1 MEYYKKILCVSY
13 EELTGGKDPV
23 IKSSALKM
31 SISRKRVQKAN
42 RGGGEGTKALI
53 VYASLPEKYKARF
66 EAKYG
71 DPAECLKQEQ
81 MKKVLVTDN
90 KAREWYEAFE
100 YDLNG
105 VQTHLDERL
114 IEEYTLN
121 ASVLNVL
128 VSEQN
133 DRVALTKALNNKR
146 GDLWEILIAT
156 CERLRELH
164 GHTLPANTSRLRGKI
179 NEYKQNGYASLI
191 SGKIGN
197 RNTTK
202 ITEEAGRQILA
213 LKRSR
218 VPVLTDAQIF
228 EEFNRIAE
236 KKGWKPLKS
245 ERSLRQWLNS
255 PDVQPLWYDAVH
267 GERASHQRFDRKHRT
282 ILPTLRDSLWYGD
295 GTKLNLYYRD
305 EDGKMCSTSVYEVV
319 DAATEVL
326 LGYYIGDN
334 EDYIAQYH
342 SYRMA
347 VQVSG
352 HKPHEIVY
360 DNQGGHKKNE
370 SQGLFSKICR
380 IHRPTAPYNGESKT
394 IENLFYR
401 FQSQVLHKHWN
412 FTGQN
417 ITTKKE
423 MSRPNIE
430 FIEANKH
437 GLPTLEELKDLYAA
451 ARKEWNEMPHP
462 ATGRPRIEMYSE
474 SMNPE
479 TQEVGVHDF
488 IDMFWCIT
496 KKASIFGTRGIEITI
511 RKQKYTYEVFS
522 EAGVPDME
530 WRRENTYR
538 KFYVQYDPY
547 EMTSV
552 RLLYKDKAGNMRF
565 ARVAEPPMVIHR
577 AQQEQTAEEK
587 AFIRRMQEAT
597 ATERVE
603 RQVKAR
609 EIEYTHGVAPEQHG
623 LETPKL
629 KGLPKESQRQ
639 IDKRVRRYSGKPE
652 EYQLGRRTK
661 TLSLIT
667 FDQLEEREVKRDYRH
682 TANEKL

>member
-13 EELTGGKDPV
+13 EELLDIMPEGTL
-23 IKSSALKM
+23 KSLL
-31 SISRKRVQKAN
+31 SRNKIQRAR
-42 RGGGEGTKALI
+42 RGGGEGMSVLI
-53 VYASLPEKYKARF
+53 IYASLPDKYKIKF
-66 EAKYG
+66 EAIKG
-71 DPAECLKQEQ
+71 NPVELLKQEQ
-81 MKKVLVTDN
+81 MKKQLVIDT
-90 KAREWYEAFE
+90 KARDWYEQFE

-114 IEEYTLN
+114 IDEYTLN

-128 VSEQN
+128 ISEQN
-133 DRVALTKALNNKR
+133 DRISLSKALNNKR

-156 CERLRELH
+156 CEQLRDIH
-164 GHTLPANTSRLRGKI
+164 GHTLPTNASRLRGKI
-179 NEYKQNGYASLI
+179 ADYKREGYASLI
-191 SGKIGN
+191 SKKIGN

-202 ITEEAGRQILA
+202 ITEEAGRQIIA

-218 VPVLTDAQIF
+218 ITVLTDAQIF

-236 KKGWKPLKS
+236 NKGWKPLKS

-255 PDVQPLWYDAVH
+255 PEVQPLWFDAVH
-267 GERASHQRFDRKHRT
+267 GERAAHQRFDRKHRT
-282 ILPTLRDSLWYGD
+282 VLPSKRDSLWYGD

-305 EDGKMCSTSVYEVV
+305 EEGKMRTVNVYEVV

-347 VQVSG
+347 VQISG
-352 HKPHEIVY
+352 HKPYEIVY

-423 MSRPNIE
+423 NSRPNLE
-430 FIEANKH
+430 FIEANVH
-437 GLPTLEELKDLYAA
+437 QLPTLEELKNQYAA

-462 ATGRPRIEMYSE
+462 ATGKPRIEMYNE
-474 SMNPE
+474 SVNEE

-488 IDMFWCIT
+488 IDMFWYIT
-496 KKASIFGTRGIEITI
+496 DKPSTFSTRGIEITVK
-511 RKQKYTYEVFS
+511 KQKYAYEVFS
-522 EAGVPDME
+522 EPGTPDTE
-530 WRRENTYR
+530 WRRQNTY
-538 KFYVQYDPY
+538 KQFYVQYDPY

-552 RLLYKDKAGNMRF
+552 RLLYKDKAGNLRF
-565 ARVAEPPMVIHR
+565 SRVAEPPIVIHR

-587 AFIRRMQEAT
+587 RFIRQMQETT
-597 ATERVE
+597 AKERVE
-603 RQVKAR
+603 RQVAGR
-609 EIEYTHGVAPEQHG
+609 EIEYAHGVAPEQHG
-623 LETPKL
+623 LDTPDL
-629 KGLPKESQRQ
+629 KGLPKEAQRQ

-652 EYQLGRRTK
+652 EYQLGRSTK
-661 TLSLIT
+661 VISLTT
-667 FDQLEEREVKRDYRH
+667 FDQLEDKERDYRKI
-682 TANEKL
+682 AGDKL

>member
-1 MEYYKKILCVSY
+1 MEYYKKILCVTY
-13 EELTGGKDPV
+13 EELTCGSDPV
-23 IKSSALKM
+23 IKECTLKQNVA
-31 SISRKRVQKAN
+31 RKRIQKAL
-42 RGGGEGTKALI
+42 RGGGEGTQALI
-53 VYASLPEKYKARF
+53 VYASLPDKYKARF

-81 MKKVLVTDN
+81 MKKRLVIDTE
-90 KAREWYEAFE
+90 ARDWYEAFE

-114 IEEYTLN
+114 IDEYTLN

-128 VSEQN
+128 ISEQN
-133 DRVALTKALNNKR
+133 DRVALSKALNNKR
-146 GDLWEILIAT
+146 GDLWEILLAT
-156 CERLRELH
+156 CEHLRELH
-164 GHTLPANTSRLRGKI
+164 GHTLPANASRLRGKI
-179 NEYKQNGYASLI
+179 ADYKRDGYSALI

-202 ITEEAGRQILA
+202 ITEDAGRQTIA

-228 EEFNRIAE
+228 EEFNRIAD

-255 PDVQPLWYDAVH
+255 PEIQPLWFDAVH
-267 GERASHQRFDRKHRT
+267 GERAAHQRFDRKHRT

-305 EDGKMCSTSVYEVV
+305 EEGKMRTINVYEVV

-347 VQVSG
+347 VQTSG
-352 HKPHEIVY
+352 HKPYEIVY
-360 DNQGGHKKNE
+360 DNQGGHKKNA

-417 ITTKKE
+417 ITTKKDI
-423 MSRPNIE
+423 SRPNLE
-430 FIEANKH
+430 FIEANVH
-437 GLPTLEELKDLYAA
+437 QLPTLEELKNQYAA

-462 ATGRPRIEMYSE
+462 ATGRPRIEMYNE
-474 SMNPE
+474 SVNPE
-479 TQEVGVHDF
+479 TQTVGVHDF
-488 IDMFWCIT
+488 IDMFWFIT
-496 KKASIFGTRGIEITI
+496 DKPSTFGTRGIEITV
-511 RKQKYTYEVFS
+511 RKQKYAYEVYS
-522 EAGVPDME
+522 EPGTPDME
-530 WRRENTYR
+530 WRRQNTY
-538 KFYVQYDPY
+538 KQFYVQYDPY

-552 RLLYKDKAGNMRF
+552 RLLFKDKAGNLRF
-565 ARVAEPPMVIHR
+565 ARVAEPPLVIHR

-587 AFIRRMQEAT
+587 RFIRQMQEAT
-597 ATERVE
+597 TAERVE
-603 RQVKAR
+603 RQVAGR
-609 EIEYTHGVAPEQHG
+609 EIEFDHGVAPEQHG
-623 LETPKL
+623 LDTPNL
-629 KGLPKESQRQ
+629 KGLTKEAQRQ
-639 IDKRVRRYSGKPE
+639 IDKRMRRYSGKPE
-652 EYQLGRRTK
+652 EYQLGRVTK
-661 TLSLIT
+661 SISLTT
-667 FDQLEEREVKRDYRH
+667 FDQLEQEEERDYRKI
-682 TANEKL
+682 AGNKL

>member
-13 EELTGGKDPV
+13 EELTGGNDPV
-23 IKSSALKM
+23 IKPGTFKSLRH
-31 SISRKRVQKAN
+31 RKNVSMAQ
-42 RGGGEGTKALI
+42 RGGGEGTQALI
-53 VYASLPEKYKARF
+53 VYASLPDKYKARF

-71 DPAECLKQEQ
+71 DPAECLKTEQ
-81 MKKVLVTDN
+81 MKKQLVIDTE
-90 KAREWYEAFE
+90 ARDWYELFE

-114 IEEYTLN
+114 IDEYTLN

-128 VSEQN
+128 INEQN
-133 DRVALTKALNNKR
+133 DRVALSKALNNKR
-146 GDLWEILIAT
+146 GDLWEILLAT
-156 CERLRELH
+156 CEHLRGLH
-164 GHTLPANTSRLRGKI
+164 GHTLPANPARLRGKI
-179 NEYKQNGYASLI
+179 ADYKRDGYAALI

-202 ITEEAGRQILA
+202 ITEDAGRQIIA

-236 KKGWKPLKS
+236 RKGWKPLKS

-255 PDVQPLWYDAVH
+255 PEVQPLWFDAVH
-267 GERASHQRFDRKHRT
+267 GERAAHQRFDRKHRT

-305 EDGKMCSTSVYEVV
+305 EEGKMRTINVYEVV

-347 VQVSG
+347 VQTSG
-352 HKPHEIVY
+352 HKPYEIVY
-360 DNQGGHKKNE
+360 DNQGGHKKNA

-417 ITTKKE
+417 ITTKKDN
-423 MSRPNIE
+423 SRPNLE
-430 FIEANKH
+430 FIEANVH
-437 GLPTLEELKDLYAA
+437 QLPTLDELKNQYAA

-462 ATGRPRIEMYSE
+462 ATGRPRIDMYNE
-474 SMNPE
+474 SVNPE

-488 IDMFWCIT
+488 IDMFWFIT
-496 KKASIFGTRGIEITI
+496 DKPSTFGTRGIEITI
-511 RKQKYTYEVFS
+511 RKQKYAYEVYS
-522 EAGVPDME
+522 EPGTPDME
-530 WRRENTYR
+530 WRRQNTY
-538 KFYVQYDPY
+538 KQFYVQYDPY

-587 AFIRRMQEAT
+587 RFIRQMQEAT
-597 ATERVE
+597 TTERVE
-603 RQVKAR
+603 RQVAGR
-609 EIEYTHGVAPEQHG
+609 EIEYDHGVAPEQHG
-623 LETPKL
+623 LDTPNL
-629 KGLPKESQRQ
+629 KGLTKEAQRQ

-652 EYQLGRRTK
+652 EYQLGRVTK
-661 TLSLIT
+661 AISLTT
-667 FDQLEEREVKRDYRH
+667 FDQLEQEEQRDYKKI
-682 TANEKL
+682 AGNKL

>member
-1 MEYYKKILCVSY
+1 MEYYKKILCVTY
-13 EELTGGKDPV
+13 EELTCGNDPV
-23 IKSSALKM
+23 IKECTLKQNVA
-31 SISRKRVQKAN
+31 RKRIQKAL
-42 RGGGEGTKALI
+42 RGGGEGTQALI
-53 VYASLPEKYKARF
+53 VYASLPDKYKARF

-71 DPAECLKQEQ
+71 DPAEVLKQEQ
-81 MKKVLVTDN
+81 MKKQLVIDT
-90 KAREWYEAFE
+90 KARDWYEMFE

-114 IEEYTLN
+114 IDEYTLN

-128 VSEQN
+128 ISEQN
-133 DRVALTKALNNKR
+133 DRVALSKALNNKR
-146 GDLWEILIAT
+146 GDLWEILLAT
-156 CERLRELH
+156 CEHLRELH
-164 GHTLPANTSRLRGKI
+164 GHTLPANAARLRGKI
-179 NEYKQNGYASLI
+179 ADYKRDGYAALI

-202 ITEEAGRQILA
+202 ITEEAGRQIVA

-228 EEFNRIAE
+228 EEFNRIADR
-236 KKGWKPLKS
+236 KGWKPLKS

-255 PDVQPLWYDAVH
+255 PEIQPLWFDAVH

-305 EDGKMCSTSVYEVV
+305 EYGKMRTINVYEVV

-347 VQVSG
+347 VQTSG
-352 HKPHEIVY
+352 HKPYEIVY
-360 DNQGGHKKNE
+360 DNQGGHKKNA

-412 FTGQN
+412 FSGQN
-417 ITTKKE
+417 ITTKKDI
-423 MSRPNIE
+423 SRPNLE
-430 FIEANKH
+430 FIEANVH
-437 GLPTLEELKDLYAA
+437 QLPTLEELKNQYAA

-462 ATGRPRIEMYSE
+462 ATGRPRIDIYNE
-474 SMNPE
+474 SVNPE

-488 IDMFWCIT
+488 IDMFWFIT
-496 KKASIFGTRGIEITI
+496 EKPSTFGTRGIEITI
-511 RKQKYTYEVFS
+511 RKEKYAYEVFS
-522 EAGVPDME
+522 EPGIPDME
-530 WRRENTYR
+530 WRRQNTY
-538 KFYVQYDPY
+538 KHFYVQYDPY

-587 AFIRRMQEAT
+587 RFIRQMQEAT
-597 ATERVE
+597 TAERVE
-603 RQVKAR
+603 RQVAGR
-609 EIEYTHGVAPEQHG
+609 EIEYDHLLAPEQHG
-623 LETPKL
+623 LDTPNL
-629 KGLPKESQRQ
+629 KGLAKEAQRQ

-652 EYQLGRRTK
+652 EYQLGRVTK
-661 TLSLIT
+661 AVSLTT
-667 FDQLEEREVKRDYRH
+667 FDQLEEEQRDYKKI
-682 TANEKL
+682 AGNKL